1 MNSCANRD
9 LLETIS
15 PPSSKRSNVD
25 YSAHPLR
32 AYFQQLRAANN
43 DFCCTGLLRNTHQQ
57 CPVQERNFGGGAFC
71 FPGLQHQDLNSWR
84 LYPIRPTEGRPTG
97 EVRRPYALRRSN
109 GRFNYFSPGIAC
121 PSDWT
126 TAGVATK
133 DSAGS
138 LTSSGIF
145 TPLVPFF
152 APDLYPPNVFI
163 EAMAPDQTAVLCCPS
178 GWKGDGYRCSSAL
191 SSFREF
197 STGCNFAIPPE
208 DVTFY
213 YTTYTEPGS
222 TTGAIGDIYTMT
234 HTAPASET
242 IVTTFESWEIAD
254 WAPVT
259 ALPILALLHRASDL
273 SDTATTTSTSGTSAR
288 PGFSFL
294 LAAGMGLLGSVA
306 AVSGGL
312 PF

>member
-1 MNSCANRD
+1 MSITAPTLSGHTFNNLGPLTTTFAAPASCATLTNNV
-9 LLETIS
+9 LY
-15 PPSSKRSNVD
+15 RSGT
-25 YSAHPLR
+25 L
-32 AYFQQLRAANN
+32 
-43 DFCCTGLLRNTHQQ
+43 
-57 CPVQERNFGGGAFC
+57 GGAHFVSPDC
-71 FPGLQHQDLNSWR
+71 NIKTSTLGDCIPSGQQRDDQLEK
-84 LYPIRPTEGRPTG
+84 YAGPTLSA
-97 EVRRPYALRRSN
+97 VAN

-152 APDLYPPNVFI
+152 APDLYPPNIFI

-213 YTTYTEPGS
+213 HTTYTEPGS